1 MEIEDIIRAAI
12 ADGSLSIDL
21 VVQAVP
27 GPYDSGDGV
36 KAIAAITFKGTRIT
50 ESETDDYMSVEQL

>member
-21 VVQAVP
+21 VLLKDA
-27 GPYDSGDGV
+27 GKYDERDGV
-36 KAIAAITFKGTRIT
+36 KAIATISFKGVPIK